1 MKMSAREMQCFIHFF
16 PLLVGDLVNQYDP
29 TWIFLICFIEMIDLL
44 LLPSYDDETIL
55 KLENVIV
62 NHNKKYVELFNDTL
76 KPKHHFLTHYCTI
89 IKKSGP
95 LKYLWTTLLN
105 LNIDN

>member
-16 PLLVGDLVNQYDP
+16 PLLVDDLVNQNDP
-29 TWIFLICFIEMIDLL
+29 TWIFLINCIKMIDLL
-44 LLPSYDDETIL
+44 LLPSYDSETIL
-55 KLENVIV
+55 KLENVII

-76 KPKHHFLTHYCTI
+76 KPKHHFLNHYCTI

-95 LKYLWTTLLN
+95 LK
-105 LNIDN
+105 